1 MFNKTTGV
9 KSIKLFISALL
20 ALVMTLSLCG
30 CGEDKKDNGAADAT
44 LHATVA
50 PTEVPVYDEGTYGSR
65 IGEVSDAQDA
75 ETFFVCV
82 GKDTSF
88 CTFYAYKKVNGVW
101 EERFVVDGYWGKKG
115 INTDPANRVAGD
127 KTTPAGVYLLGE
139 RFGIQAAPE
148 GYEGEYCRVKHSDYW
163 DGNSNSPTYNQH
175 VKSYDMPDDWNPKGS
190 EHLIDYKVSYDYC
203 TMINFNVAPTIPR
216 IGSCIFLHCMYPGE
230 TGSSGCISI
239 PTEKMIEALCMM
251 DDSQSY
257 IMVLPDAESFDE
269 YKDFAWET
277 EAEKHVNK

>member
-1 MFNKTTGV
+1 MKFNKLAGQ
-9 KSIKLFISALL
+9 KLLKTFVSVLM
-20 ALVMTLSLCG
+20 VFVLSFCLFG
-30 CGEDKKDNGAADAT
+30 CGEEKNDGNEQNANASP
-44 LHATVA
+44 TV
-50 PTEVPVYDEGTYGSR
+50 YGEGTYGGR
-65 IGEVSDAQDA
+65 IGEVADAQDA

-88 CTFYAYKKVNGVW
+88 CTFYAYKKVNGAW
-101 EERFVVDGYWGKKG
+101 EERFVTDGYWGRNG

-127 KTTPAGVYLLGE
+127 GTTPAGVYFLAE

-148 GYEGEYCRVKHSDYW
+148 GYEGEYCKVKHNDYW
-163 DGNSNSPTYNQH
+163 DGRSSSPTYNQH
-175 VKSYDMPDDWNPKGS
+175 VKRNEMPDDWDPSGS

-239 PTEKMIEALCMM
+239 PTDKMIEALCMM
-251 DDSQSY
+251 DSSPSY
-257 IMVLPDAESFDE
+257 IMVLPNADSFDD
-269 YKDFAWET
+269 YKNFAWTT
-277 EAEKHVNK
+277 EAEKHK